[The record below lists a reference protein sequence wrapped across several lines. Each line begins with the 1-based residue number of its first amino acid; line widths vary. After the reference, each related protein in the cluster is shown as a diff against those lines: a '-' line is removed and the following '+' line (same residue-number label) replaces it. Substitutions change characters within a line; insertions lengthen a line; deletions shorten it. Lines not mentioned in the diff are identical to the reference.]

1 MKYQIKSKREYH
13 QTMIQVYDLMNK
25 GEHSLSEDELSKLS
39 VMAEVAEKYENE
51 VLGLGVLKTPKTIP
65 EMVEL
70 KMFEQKISQTTLAEK
85 LGFSPSKVSE
95 ILSGKR
101 KPDVPFLKG
110 IYEQLQIDADFLLKH
125 VWMLFYEID

>member
-13 QTMIQVYDLMNK
+13 QTMVQVYDLMNK
-25 GEHSLSEDELSKLS
+25 GEHTLSEDQLSKLS
-39 VMAEVAEKYENE
+39 VMAEAAEKYENE
-51 VLGLGVLKTPKTIP
+51 VLGIGVLKMPKTIP

-110 IYEQLQIDADFLLKH
+110 IYEKLQIDADFILKH
-125 VWMLFYEID
+125 A

>member
-1 MKYQIKSKREYH
+1 MKCQIKSKREYH
-13 QTMIQVYDLMNK
+13 QTMVEVYDLMNK
-25 GEHSLSEDELSKLS
+25 GEHNLSECEMNRLS
-39 VMAEVAEKYENE
+39 VLAEEAERYEDE
-51 VLGLGVLKTPKTIP
+51 VLQLRPLQQPKTIQ

-110 IYEQLQIDADFLLKH
+110 IYEKLQIDADFILKH
-125 VWMLFYEID
+125 A

>member
-25 GEHSLSEDELSKLS
+25 GEHTLSEDQLSKLS
-39 VMAEVAEKYENE
+39 VMAEAAEKYENE

-110 IYEQLQIDADFLLKH
+110 IYEKLQIDADFILKH
-125 VWMLFYEID
+125 A

>member
-1 MKYQIKSKREYH
+1 MKYKINSKKEYH
-13 QTMIQVYDLMNK
+13 QTMVDVYELMNK
-25 GEHSLSEDELSKLS
+25 GEHLLTEAELNRLSA
-39 VMAEVAEKYENE
+39 MAEAAEKYEND
-51 VLGLGVLKTPKTIP
+51 VLHLKPQREPQSIP

-101 KPDVPFLKG
+101 KPDVSFLKG
-110 IYEQLQIDADFLLKH
+110 VHKLLHIDADFLLTH
-125 VWMLFYEID
+125 A

>member
-1 MKYQIKSKREYH
+1 MKYQIKSKRAYH

-125 VWMLFYEID
+125 V

>member
-1 MKYQIKSKREYH
+1 MKYQIKSKKEYH
-13 QTMIQVYDLMNK
+13 QTMVEVYDLMNK
-25 GEHSLSEDELSKLS
+25 GEHNLSECEMNRLS
-39 VMAEVAEKYENE
+39 VLAEEAARYEDE
-51 VLGLGVLKTPKTIP
+51 VLQLRPLQQPKTIQ

-70 KMFEQKISQTTLAEK
+70 KMFEQKISQTSLAEK

-110 IYEQLQIDADFLLKH
+110 IYEKLQIDADFILKH
-125 VWMLFYEID
+125 V

>member
-13 QTMIQVYDLMNK
+13 QTMVQVYDLMNK
-25 GEHSLSEDELSKLS
+25 GEHSLSEDQLSKLS
-39 VMAEVAEKYENE
+39 VMAEAAEKYENE

-85 LGFSPSKVSE
+85 LCFSPSKVSE

-125 VWMLFYEID
+125 V

>member
-1 MKYQIKSKREYH
+1 MKHEIKSKKEYH
-13 QTMIQVYDLMNK
+13 QTMVEVYDLMNK
-25 GEHSLSEDELSKLS
+25 GEHNLSECEMNRLS
-39 VMAEVAEKYENE
+39 VLAEEAERYEDE
-51 VLGLGVLKTPKTIP
+51 VLQLRPLQQPKTIQ

-125 VWMLFYEID
+125 V

>member
-1 MKYQIKSKREYH
+1 MKYKINSKKEYH
-13 QTMIQVYDLMNK
+13 QTMVDVYELMNK
-25 GEHSLSEDELSKLS
+25 GEHLLTEAELNRLST
-39 VMAEVAEKYENE
+39 MAEAAEKYEND
-51 VLGLGVLKTPKTIP
+51 VLHLKPQREPQSIP

-101 KPDVPFLKG
+101 KPDVSFLKG
-110 IYEQLQIDADFLLKH
+110 IHKLLHIDADFLLTH
-125 VWMLFYEID
+125 A

>member
-1 MKYQIKSKREYH
+1 MKYQIKSKKEYH
-13 QTMIQVYDLMNK
+13 QTMVQVYDLMNR
-25 GEHSLSEDELSKLS
+25 GEHSLSEEEMSKLS
-39 VMAEVAEKYENE
+39 VMAEAAEKYENE
-51 VLGLGVLKTPKTIP
+51 VLGFGVLKTPKTIP

-101 KPDVPFLKG
+101 KPDVSFLKG
-110 IYEQLQIDADFLLKH
+110 IHKLLHIDADFLLNH
-125 VWMLFYEID
+125 A

>member
-1 MKYQIKSKREYH
+1 MKYKINSKKEYH
-13 QTMIQVYDLMNK
+13 QTMVDVYELMNK
-25 GEHSLSEDELSKLS
+25 GEHLLTEAELNRLST
-39 VMAEVAEKYENE
+39 MAEAAEKYEND
-51 VLGLGVLKTPKTIP
+51 VLHLKPQREPQSIP

-101 KPDVPFLKG
+101 KPDVSFLKG
-110 IYEQLQIDADFLLKH
+110 IHKLLHIDADFLLKH
-125 VWMLFYEID
+125 A

>member
-1 MKYQIKSKREYH
+1 
-13 QTMIQVYDLMNK
+13 MIQVYDLMNK

-101 KPDVPFLKG
+101 KLSLAMIRK
-110 IYEQLQIDADFLLKH
+110 LN
-125 VWMLFYEID
+125 EILNIPAEVLIQAY

>member
-110 IYEQLQIDADFLLKH
+110 IYEKLQIDADFLLKH
-125 VWMLFYEID
+125 V

>member
-1 MKYQIKSKREYH
+1 MKYTINSKKEYH
-13 QTMIQVYDLMNK
+13 QTMVDVYELMNK
-25 GEHSLSEDELSKLS
+25 GEQFLSEAELNKLS
-39 VMAEVAEKYENE
+39 IMAEAAERYENY
-51 VLGLGVLKTPKTIP
+51 VLHLKPQRQPQTIP

-101 KPDVPFLKG
+101 KPDVSFLKG
-110 IYEQLQIDADFLLKH
+110 IHKLLHIDADFLLTH
-125 VWMLFYEID
+125 A

>member
-1 MKYQIKSKREYH
+1 MKYQIKSKKEYH
-13 QTMIQVYDLMNK
+13 QTMVQVYDLMNK
-25 GEHSLSEDELSKLS
+25 GEHSLSEEELSKLS
-39 VMAEVAEKYENE
+39 VMAEAAEKYENE
-51 VLGLGVLKTPKTIP
+51 VLGFGVLKTPNTIP

-101 KPDVPFLKG
+101 KPDVSFLKG
-110 IYEQLQIDADFLLKH
+110 IHNLLHIDADFLLKH
-125 VWMLFYEID
+125 A

>member
-1 MKYQIKSKREYH
+1 MKYKINSKKEYH
-13 QTMIQVYDLMNK
+13 QTMVQVYVLMNK

-39 VMAEVAEKYENE
+39 VMAEAAEKYENE
-51 VLGLGVLKTPKTIP
+51 VLGFGVLKTPNTIP

-101 KPDVPFLKG
+101 KPDVSFLKG
-110 IYEQLQIDADFLLKH
+110 IHNLLHIDADFLLTH
-125 VWMLFYEID
+125 V

>member
-125 VWMLFYEID
+125 V

>member
-1 MKYQIKSKREYH
+1 MKYKINSKKEYH
-13 QTMIQVYDLMNK
+13 QTMVDVYEMMNK
-25 GEHSLSEDELSKLS
+25 GEHLLTEAELNRLST
-39 VMAEVAEKYENE
+39 MAEAAEKYEND
-51 VLGLGVLKTPKTIP
+51 VLHLKPQREPKSIP

-101 KPDVPFLKG
+101 KPDVSFLKG
-110 IYEQLQIDADFLLKH
+110 IHNLLHIDADFLLTH
-125 VWMLFYEID
+125 V

>member
-13 QTMIQVYDLMNK
+13 QTMVQVYDLMNK
-25 GEHSLSEDELSKLS
+25 GEHSLSEDQLSKLS
-39 VMAEVAEKYENE
+39 VMAEAAEKYENE

-110 IYEQLQIDADFLLKH
+110 IYEKLQIDADFLLKH
-125 VWMLFYEID
+125 V

>member
-1 MKYQIKSKREYH
+1 MKYQIKSKKEYH
-13 QTMIQVYDLMNK
+13 QTMVEVYDLMNK
-25 GEHSLSEDELSKLS
+25 GEHNLSECEMNRLS
-39 VMAEVAEKYENE
+39 VLAEEAERYEDE
-51 VLGLGVLKTPKTIP
+51 VLQLRPLQQPKTIQ

-85 LGFSPSKVSE
+85 LCFSPSKVSE

-125 VWMLFYEID
+125 V

>member
-1 MKYQIKSKREYH
+1 MKYKINSKKEYH

-25 GEHSLSEDELSKLS
+25 GEHSLSEDQLSKLS

-125 VWMLFYEID
+125 V

>member
-1 MKYQIKSKREYH
+1 MKYKINSKREYH
-13 QTMIQVYDLMNK
+13 QTMVDVYELMNK
-25 GEHSLSEDELSKLS
+25 GEQFLSEAELNKLS
-39 VMAEVAEKYENE
+39 IMAEAAEKYENE
-51 VLGLGVLKTPKTIP
+51 VLHLNPQRPPQSIP

-101 KPDVPFLKG
+101 KPDVSFLKG
-110 IYEQLQIDADFLLKH
+110 IHKLLHIDADFLLTH
-125 VWMLFYEID
+125 A

>member
-13 QTMIQVYDLMNK
+13 QTMVQVYDLMNK
-25 GEHSLSEDELSKLS
+25 GEHSLSEDQLSKLS
-39 VMAEVAEKYENE
+39 VMAEAAEKYENE

-101 KPDVPFLKG
+101 TPQVPSLKG
-110 IYEQLQIDADFLLKH
+110 ISEKLQIDADAILKH
-125 VWMLFYEID
+125 A